1 MMFLGLVFLTIGILM
16 LFKPIIEWFVKLQ
29 NSMRGIET
37 KITTGTIITYR
48 VFAIV
53 WVLFSLLLIL
63 GWIK

>member
-1 MMFLGLVFLTIGILM
+1 MMPLGIIFLTLGILM
-16 LFKPIIEWFVKLQ
+16 FFRPVIELFVKLQ

-48 VFAIV
+48 IFASI
-53 WVLFSLLLIL
+53 WILFSLLLIF